1 MTNSQTFELIRVL
14 SGLPAEKVDEVADF
28 AKFLR
33 AKYGEGVEVD
43 ISDEWTDEDMKDAA
57 RASIEYGYAGLED
70 EE

>member
-14 SGLPAEKVDEVADF
+14 SGLPAEKVNEVADF
-28 AKFLR
+28 ANFLN

-43 ISDEWTDEDMKDAA
+43 IGDEWTDEDMKDAA
-57 RASIEYGYAGLED
+57 NASTTYGYEGLED